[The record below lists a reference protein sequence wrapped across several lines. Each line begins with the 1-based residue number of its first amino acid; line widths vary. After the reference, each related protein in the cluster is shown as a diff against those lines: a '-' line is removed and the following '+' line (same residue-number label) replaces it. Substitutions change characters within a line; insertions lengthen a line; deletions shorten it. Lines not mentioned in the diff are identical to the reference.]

1 MSHKHR
7 YNGRGRFFFF
17 PLIAAIFLLAMGG
30 VVMIL
35 WNAILPDL
43 VSVNPI
49 TYWQAVGLLVLCR
62 ILFGNFRKGGSFG
75 SQAGGGPRKHSRRH
89 YWREKWSQMSPEERE
104 EMKEKWKN
112 WWDKKC

>member
-17 PLIAAIFLLAMGG
+17 PLIAIAFLLVMGG

-49 TYWQAVGLLVLCR
+49 TYWQAVGLLLLCR

-75 SQAGGGPRKHSRRH
+75 PSSGGPRKHSRSR
-89 YWREKWSQMSPEERE
+89 YWKEKWSQMSPEERV
-104 EMKEKWKN
+104 EMKEKWKK
-112 WWDKKC
+112 WWDK